1 MGPDIDEFERHALAV
16 ESCGSYAEA
25 YAYLFLVGDGS
36 TVGRKYITGGVVVDA
51 TMFVVCGY
59 QIQIYQYP
67 SGELGV
73 WVPWTWSSV

>member
-1 MGPDIDEFERHALAV
+1 MGPDIGEFDEHIMAV
-16 ESCGSYAEA
+16 RACGSYAEA
-25 YAYLFLVGDGS
+25 YAYLSLVGDGS
-36 TVGRKYITGGVVVDA
+36 TVGRRYVNGVSVVDA

-73 WVPWTWSSV
+73 WVPWRSV